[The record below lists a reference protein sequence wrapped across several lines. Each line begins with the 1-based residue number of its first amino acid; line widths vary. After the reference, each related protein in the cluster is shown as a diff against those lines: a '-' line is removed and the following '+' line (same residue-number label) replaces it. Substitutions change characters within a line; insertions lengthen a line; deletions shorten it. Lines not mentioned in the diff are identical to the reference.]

1 MIFSPNL
8 VWNVASVRRGHAC
21 ARGSPRTTGTRRA
34 RPFFDSESTMGPR
47 GNAAGGVEETP
58 LLASVPSEAKPLARW
73 RTSVWA
79 LATLGALVVF
89 ALVCVGV
96 GASLDPHS
104 LTASAI
110 HFDAASRAHP
120 SRIDPPTGARGV
132 RIFE

>member
-1 MIFSPNL
+1 M
-8 VWNVASVRRGHAC
+8 
-21 ARGSPRTTGTRRA
+21 
-34 RPFFDSESTMGPR
+34 EPR
-47 GNAAGGVEETP
+47 GDAGGGVEETP
-58 LLASVPSEAKPLARW
+58 LLASVPAEAKPLARW

-96 GASLDPHS
+96 GVGASLDPHS
-104 LTASAI
+104 LTASSI
-110 HFDAASRAHP
+110 HSDAPPRAHP

>member
-1 MIFSPNL
+1 MEPL
-8 VWNVASVRRGHAC
+8 GDAV
-21 ARGSPRTTGTRRA
+21 
-34 RPFFDSESTMGPR
+34 
-47 GNAAGGVEETP
+47 GGVEETP
-58 LLASVPSEAKPLARW
+58 LLASVPAEAKPLARW

-104 LTASAI
+104 LTASSI
-110 HFDAASRAHP
+110 HSEAPPRTHP
-120 SRIDPPTGARGV
+120 SRIDPPTDARGV